1 MPFILIIGDDWPQ
14 QVHKIVMAAKNF
26 LMILVNNLSNS
37 FRHFRAW
44 FKANSESNKMDSS
57 RINPEKIKLV
67 AFLKDRIGD
76 YENPLRTSEA
86 IRIVRMIFN
95 ENGNSLSG
103 IDKQVFLARAREIF
117 QKNLTEIQDFCPICF
132 KYFHNW
138 QDRDRHV
145 EKVHEKRESS
155 RFKCMTCSKT
165 YMCGTSLDYHIKTVH
180 SKSSVACLVC
190 QKTFSHELVLKRH
203 KKSVHMRR
211 KPEIVC
217 KICEASFS
225 RKDSLQK
232 HKERSHKTYRF
243 AFDDAMIVLAH
254 KGGFKCKLC
263 DEEFSGK
270 GADEN
275 LKQHLARKCQKKNGV
290 QCGQCGAPF
299 THQWDLKKH
308 INIKHRSGSELNRLL
323 AGCVTS
329 KQTTRAV

>member
-1 MPFILIIGDDWPQ
+1 
-14 QVHKIVMAAKNF
+14 
-26 LMILVNNLSNS
+26 
-37 FRHFRAW
+37 
-44 FKANSESNKMDSS
+44 
-57 RINPEKIKLV
+57 
-67 AFLKDRIGD
+67 
-76 YENPLRTSEA
+76 
-86 IRIVRMIFN
+86 
-95 ENGNSLSG
+95 
-103 IDKQVFLARAREIF
+103 
-117 QKNLTEIQDFCPICF
+117 
-132 KYFHNW
+132 
-138 QDRDRHV
+138 
-145 EKVHEKRESS
+145 
-155 RFKCMTCSKT
+155 
-165 YMCGTSLDYHIKTVH
+165 
-180 SKSSVACLVC
+180 
-190 QKTFSHELVLKRH
+190 
-203 KKSVHMRR
+203 MRR

-308 INIKHRSGSELNRLL
+308 INIKHKSGSESITCSLCDFKTNYKNSMVRHM
-323 AGCVTS
+323 
-329 KQTTRAV
+329 KRKH